1 MRIRPLLILC
11 FLLLLAGCSG
21 GKKELVI
28 GVSQCSDDIWRSKLN
43 EELSLAAHSYG
54 VQLRLTS
61 ADDDSER
68 QMAQIRALVAEG
80 VDLLIVSPNQSHTIT
95 PAIEEAF
102 DAGVPVILFDR
113 KIDSDKYTAFIGA
126 DNVRIGR
133 ILGDY
138 LADILGG
145 KGRVVEIQG
154 LRESSPAAERPAWN
168 WSLPTTGTGCR
179 KAALA

>member
-1 MRIRPLLILC
+1 
-11 FLLLLAGCSG
+11 
-21 GKKELVI
+21 
-28 GVSQCSDDIWRSKLN
+28 
-43 EELSLAAHSYG
+43 
-54 VQLRLTS
+54 
-61 ADDDSER
+61 
-68 QMAQIRALVAEG
+68 MAQIRALVAEG

-126 DNVRIGR
+126 DNVRVGR

-138 LADILGG
+138 LADILDG

-154 LRESSPAAERPAWN
+154 LRESSPAAERHKGFAE
-168 WSLPTTGTGCR
+168 
-179 KAALA
+179 ALAAHPGLELVASD

>member
-1 MRIRPLLILC
+1 
-11 FLLLLAGCSG
+11 
-21 GKKELVI
+21 
-28 GVSQCSDDIWRSKLN
+28 
-43 EELSLAAHSYG
+43 
-54 VQLRLTS
+54 
-61 ADDDSER
+61 
-68 QMAQIRALVAEG
+68 MAQIRALVAEG

-145 KGRVVEIQG
+145 QGRVVEIQG
-154 LRESSPAAERPAWN
+154 LRESSPAAERHKGFAE
-168 WSLPTTGTGCR
+168 
-179 KAALA
+179 ALAAHPGLELVASDYGDWLQEGGARVMARWMEEGLAFDAVFG

>member
-1 MRIRPLLILC
+1 
-11 FLLLLAGCSG
+11 
-21 GKKELVI
+21 
-28 GVSQCSDDIWRSKLN
+28 
-43 EELSLAAHSYG
+43 
-54 VQLRLTS
+54 
-61 ADDDSER
+61 
-68 QMAQIRALVAEG
+68 MAQIRALVAEG

-126 DNVRIGR
+126 DNVRVGR

-138 LADILGG
+138 LADILDG

-154 LRESSPAAERPAWN
+154 LRESSPAAERHKGFAEALAAYPGLELVASDYGDW
-168 WSLPTTGTGCR
+168 LQEGGARVMATTGWPGAPGKPSESRTGCR
-179 KAALA
+179 CWAWTPCRKAVFRTYWTGF